1 LYEQLLSLAGSLMT
15 FSKSRTLADLPP
27 YRHDDPGPAFATL
40 HQIIRE
46 LLDTVISSRY
56 FAIALSN
63 ERPSYHQGALASGK
77 INAQTTLYLGVA
89 ADLPALQLVEIVPLR
104 FKIGAPEDVDKLV
117 LTAMPGVKLVHAAQV
132 PSALPVRPDMVYF
145 VLENRGVLYAGML
158 KAQAISIYV
167 PNGIRD
173 LKLEL
178 IAIAA

>member
-1 LYEQLLSLAGSLMT
+1 L
-15 FSKSRTLADLPP
+15 RD
-27 YRHDDPGPAFATL
+27 
-40 HQIIRE
+40 

-63 ERPSYHQGALASGK
+63 DRPSYHLGALDSGK
-77 INAQTTLYLGVA
+77 ITPQTTLYLGVA
-89 ADLPALQLVEIVPLR
+89 ADLPALQLVDIVPVR
-104 FKIGAPEDVDKLV
+104 FKIGSPEDVDKLV
-117 LTAMPGVKLVHAAQV
+117 LTAMPGVKLVHAPQV

-145 VLENRGVLYAGML
+145 VLENRGVLYDSML

-173 LKLEL
+173 LTLEL